1 MHESV
6 FLQVEFFLLV
16 VFSTISPIGIYAYMM
31 WKSAISRNTVLLFG
45 IILIVLAGVDV
56 FLLQRLTELAKYSPS
71 LLDDAIFAS
80 ELSVALYLL
89 PALFGGV
96 GINMVS
102 HVLISHVASAERLF
116 DRTHKSENIAP
127 E

>member
-6 FLQVEFFLLV
+6 FLETEFFLLV
-16 VFSTISPIGIYAYMM
+16 VFSLILPVGIYAYMM
-31 WKSAISRNTVLLFG
+31 WKSVISRKTVLLFG
-45 IILIVLAGVDV
+45 VILIGLSGVDV
-56 FLLQRLTELAKYSPS
+56 FLLQRLTELAKNSPS
-71 LLDDAIFAS
+71 LLDDAIFVS

-102 HVLISHVASAERLF
+102 HVLISHVAYAERLF
-116 DRTHKSENIAP
+116 DREHHSAP
-127 E
+127 

>member
-6 FLQVEFFLLV
+6 FLETEFFLLV
-16 VFSTISPIGIYAYMM
+16 VFSLILPVGIYAYMM
-31 WKSAISRNTVLLFG
+31 WKSVISRKTVLLFG
-45 IILIVLAGVDV
+45 VILIALAGVDV
-56 FLLQRLTELAKYSPS
+56 FLLQRLTELAKNSPS
-71 LLDDAIFAS
+71 LLDDAIFVS

-102 HVLISHVASAERLF
+102 HVLISHVAYAERLF
-116 DRTHKSENIAP
+116 DREHHSAP
-127 E
+127 

>member
-6 FLQVEFFLLV
+6 FLETEFFLLV
-16 VFSTISPIGIYAYMM
+16 VFSLILPVGIYAYMM
-31 WKSAISRNTVLLFG
+31 WKSAISRKTVLLFG
-45 IILIVLAGVDV
+45 VILIVLAGVDV
-56 FLLQRLTELAKYSPS
+56 FLLQRLTELAKNSPS
-71 LLDDAIFAS
+71 LIDDAIFVS

-102 HVLISHVASAERLF
+102 HVLISHVAYAERLF
-116 DRTHKSENIAP
+116 DREHNSAP
-127 E
+127 